1 MILNW
6 WNTAKD
12 QKAEV
17 GTWKERTLASHRQD
31 DSNINFSLNPLYYTD
46 GPLCIA
52 LCIDRAGSV
61 VQVGIPS
68 AGLTGARI
76 ISPSKTSPQSVFM
89 WTRQHS
95 GASTLY
101 LYLHYLHLPLPLLCS
116 VGCII
121 SSSGPGP
128 LWAGPRKHFPCELWP
143 PKAQHLQLLQE
154 EHRTMSCQ
162 DIPSLNLPFIVIFS
176 VAGQFC
182 TLSLFY
188 QFINKQFKKNI

>member
-1 MILNW
+1 MYC
-6 WNTAKD
+6 
-12 QKAEV
+12 
-17 GTWKERTLASHRQD
+17 
-31 DSNINFSLNPLYYTD
+31 PLHWQSWE
-46 GPLCIA
+46 C
-52 LCIDRAGSV
+52 RAGGHSV
-61 VQVGIPS
+61 SRVDRRAHYFPIQD
-68 AGLTGARI
+68 L
-76 ISPSKTSPQSVFM
+76 PQSVFM

-154 EHRTMSCQ
+154 EHRTSC
-162 DIPSLNLPFIVIFS
+162 PWSCLLLSYLKGCLFGGSPNGGVHFHCFTNLQTNNSRKIF
-176 VAGQFC
+176 
-182 TLSLFY
+182 
-188 QFINKQFKKNI
+188 N